1 MDVSRQTKKK
11 LETSGTK
18 QNFHITNSERILRTI
33 LTLDMFRIFHTLV
46 YFYKILSWKTSWLDF
61 FPFFPHMRNRGLY
74 EQMKKGYLLRRSMKT
89 AIISKER
96 TQNFKVS
103 LELLLTIIYTN
114 VIKLSMTGKRF
125 VFQGQGFLT
134 D

>member
-1 MDVSRQTKKK
+1 
-11 LETSGTK
+11 
-18 QNFHITNSERILRTI
+18 
-33 LTLDMFRIFHTLV
+33 
-46 YFYKILSWKTSWLDF
+46 
-61 FPFFPHMRNRGLY
+61 
-74 EQMKKGYLLRRSMKT
+74 MKT

>member
-1 MDVSRQTKKK
+1 
-11 LETSGTK
+11 
-18 QNFHITNSERILRTI
+18 
-33 LTLDMFRIFHTLV
+33 
-46 YFYKILSWKTSWLDF
+46 
-61 FPFFPHMRNRGLY
+61 MRNRGLY

>member
-1 MDVSRQTKKK
+1 
-11 LETSGTK
+11 
-18 QNFHITNSERILRTI
+18 
-33 LTLDMFRIFHTLV
+33 
-46 YFYKILSWKTSWLDF
+46 
-61 FPFFPHMRNRGLY
+61 
-74 EQMKKGYLLRRSMKT
+74 MKT

-125 VFQGQGFLT
+125 VVQGQGFLI

>member
-1 MDVSRQTKKK
+1 
-11 LETSGTK
+11 
-18 QNFHITNSERILRTI
+18 
-33 LTLDMFRIFHTLV
+33 
-46 YFYKILSWKTSWLDF
+46 
-61 FPFFPHMRNRGLY
+61 MRNRGLY
-74 EQMKKGYLLRRSMKT
+74 EQMKKGYSLRRSTKT

-125 VFQGQGFLT
+125 DVQGKGFLI